1 MELNFKDINWKSIF
15 LKRYKGLGLT
25 ETDVMVVLMADE
37 ITQMDG
43 AMPVTADTLSQYMV
57 ASKDSIDES
66 LMRLMDRKFVSYDT
80 SDGNLTLT
88 PLFARLFSDFKKDI
102 VLASDGRSKK
112 KIDESYAFLQQQLGR
127 PLSGI
132 EIDKINSWLAEGAT
146 NGIIQEAFYKIQS
159 SNKRVTFNRLE
170 KEILRLEK
178 EKDITQEGY
187 TARDDEHRATE
198 LPKVISRNWLD
209 D

>member
-15 LKRYKGLGLT
+15 LKRYKGLGLD

-57 ASKDSIDES
+57 VSKETIDES
-66 LMRLMDRKFVSYDT
+66 LVRLMDKKFVSYDT
-80 SDGNLTLT
+80 SDGNLTLS
-88 PLFARLFSDFKKDI
+88 PLFTRLFNDFKKDI
-102 VLASDGRSKK
+102 VLSTDSKSQR
-112 KIDESYAFLQQQLGR
+112 KIDESYAFLQEQLGR
-127 PLSGI
+127 PLTGI
-132 EIDKINSWLAEGAT
+132 EIDKINSWLGEGASID
-146 NGIIQEAFYKIQS
+146 IIKEAFYRIQTN
-159 SNKRVTFNRLE
+159 NKRVTFNRLE
-170 KEILRLEK
+170 KEILKLEK
-178 EKDITQEGY
+178 ERDIIKEGY
-187 TARDDEHRATE
+187 TARDDEHRSVE